1 MRLLLRRSVENVGKI
16 GEIVNVADG
25 YGRNYLLPQGLAV
38 AVTPSN
44 RKQIELEKVEV
55 AKQEAERKT
64 AMERLAHSMDGVEIT
79 ILAKAQDDD
88 SLYGSITPHQIV
100 EQLKKTRDIHV
111 EVKQLKIAEPIKKI
125 GEHAIEIK
133 LHAEVGNP
141 KVRVV
146 VKRETEE

>member
-1 MRLLLRRSVENVGKI
+1 MRLLLRRSVEHVGKI

-44 RKQIELEKVEV
+44 RRQIEIEKVEV
-55 AKQEAERKT
+55 AKQDAERKT
-64 AMERLAHSMDGVEIT
+64 AMQRLAHSMDGVEIT
-79 ILAKAQDDD
+79 ITVKAQDDET
-88 SLYGSITPHQIV
+88 LYGSVTPHQIV
-100 EQLKKTRDIHV
+100 DTLKKTRDIHV
-111 EVKQLKIAEPIKKI
+111 DVKALKIAEPIKKV
-125 GEHAIEIK
+125 GEHMVEIK
-133 LHAEVGNP
+133 LHAEVQNP